1 MHRLLT
7 QRRTNGAP
15 KETLMRKNI
24 FILGILALGIA
35 ACSTGDGTGATSQA
49 VKLDVRCATDDQC
62 PAGFQCEQETEHDV
76 TTSYCISDDD
86 QGTATGACPAG
97 FELEVEHEGTFCK
110 PDDDASGGTTPDD
123 DASGGTTPEG
133 GACATSADCASG
145 LECETEI
152 ENGVTSSTCRPHGGK
167 G

>member
-7 QRRTNGAP
+7 QRRTIGAT
-15 KETLMRKNI
+15 EGDLMHENI
-24 FILGILALGIA
+24 FILGVLALGIA
-35 ACSTGDGTGATSQA
+35 ACTGDGTGATSQA
-49 VKLDVRCATDDQC
+49 STVELDVRCASDDQC
-62 PAGFQCEQETEHDV
+62 PAGFQCEQETEHGV
-76 TTSYCISDDD
+76 TTSYCVSDDD
-86 QGTATGACPAG
+86 QGTSNGQCPAG

-110 PDDDASGGTTPDD
+110 PHGDDDVS
-123 DASGGTTPEG
+123 SGTTPEG
-133 GACATSADCASG
+133 GACATSAECATG